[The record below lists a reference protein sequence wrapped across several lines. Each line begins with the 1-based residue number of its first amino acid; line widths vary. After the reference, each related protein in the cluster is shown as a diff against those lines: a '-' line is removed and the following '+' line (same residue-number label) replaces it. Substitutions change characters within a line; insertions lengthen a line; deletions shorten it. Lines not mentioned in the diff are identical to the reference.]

1 MPLLFQDE
9 EIHKTANF
17 TISQDWETPIPGFII
32 ISSNRLVRSISD
44 LNDQEAAELIELT
57 IKVRKGMKEVL
68 NIENVYL
75 FQNEDTKHNF
85 HLWLF
90 PRHEWMNHIGNKI
103 ESVRKIMNYAEEWT
117 LGFNHNLQSAQE
129 QFNTNNSKEKEKI
142 IQEVR
147 LSAAKMREYMK
158 NKI

>member
-75 FQNEDTKHNF
+75 FQY
-85 HLWLF
+85 LF
-90 PRHEWMNHIGNKI
+90 
-103 ESVRKIMNYAEEWT
+103 S
-117 LGFNHNLQSAQE
+117 
-129 QFNTNNSKEKEKI
+129 
-142 IQEVR
+142 
-147 LSAAKMREYMK
+147 
-158 NKI
+158 